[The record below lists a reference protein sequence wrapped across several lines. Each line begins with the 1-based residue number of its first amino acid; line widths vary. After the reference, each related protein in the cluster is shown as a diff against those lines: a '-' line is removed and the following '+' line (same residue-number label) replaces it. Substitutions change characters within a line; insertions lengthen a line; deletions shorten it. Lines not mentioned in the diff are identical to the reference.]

1 MKDQVLI
8 QGKEMEMIREF
19 SKGDLENVVNEVEK
33 TSIDANLIGAEGEG
47 DTDMVEDESVFKT
60 PAIK

>member
-1 MKDQVLI
+1 
-8 QGKEMEMIREF
+8 MIREF